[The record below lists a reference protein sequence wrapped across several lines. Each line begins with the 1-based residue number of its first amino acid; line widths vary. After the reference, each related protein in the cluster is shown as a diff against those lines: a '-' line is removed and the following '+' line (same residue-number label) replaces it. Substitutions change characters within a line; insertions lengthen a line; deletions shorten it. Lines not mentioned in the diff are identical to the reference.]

1 MSFKSVKK
9 LMIGVG
15 ASALSMAYVVPAY
28 AGDVEDPWLIRLRAL
43 NIVPDESA
51 EIDTIGGEAEISN
64 RVVPELDISYF
75 FTENIAAELILA
87 TNPHDVSVRN
97 SSLGDVD
104 LGDVTLLPPTINLQY
119 HFNPRGAIRPY
130 LGAGVNYTFFYDND
144 PGDAVSVNYDNTFGL
159 SLQAGADIPVND
171 TYFFNLDVKKVFLST
186 DVNVNAGAAGRVA
199 ADVDI
204 DPWIFGVGVGRR
216 F

>member
-1 MSFKSVKK
+1 MTTTSIKK
-9 LMIGVG
+9 LAISL
-15 ASALSMAYVVPAY
+15 SAATLSMAYVVPSY
-28 AGDVEDPWLIRLRAL
+28 ASDVEDPWLIRVRAI

-51 EIDTIGGEAEISN
+51 DIDVIGGDAEISN
-64 RVVPELDISYF
+64 RLVPELDISYF

-87 TNPHDVSVRN
+87 TNPHDVSVTN
-97 SSLGDVD
+97 TALGDVD

-119 HFNPRGAIRPY
+119 HFDPRGAIRPY
-130 LGAGVNYTFFYDND
+130 IGAGVNYTFFYDND
-144 PGDAVSVNYDNTFGL
+144 PGDAVSVNYDNGFGL
-159 SLQAGADIPVND
+159 SLQGGVDIPVNG
-171 TYFFNLDVKKVFLST
+171 TYFVNFDVKKVFLGT
-186 DVNVNAGAAGRVA
+186 DVVVDAGPAGVVG